1 MLRTM
6 MSVYTAFAVCLF
18 PFSAGATCSRTPY
31 LQTKPI
37 IDGFMI
43 RPEGVLETY
52 PRGGDELV
60 AEVRDLVATD
70 PETTLGP
77 VSDLIAQANQ
87 YQRRDIGKGLG
98 MAARQCDQAGEP
110 WRARQLQDTVRVK
123 QDRTVTAAFMGAYK
137 QPVAVSAPSVAY
149 DRPTNPLGNGG
160 VSSPDTDVFGTHRL
174 SDPFAPLR

>member
-1 MLRTM
+1 MLRTV
-6 MSVYTAFAVCLF
+6 MSISAIFAVCLF
-18 PFSAGATCSRTPY
+18 PLSAGATCSRTPY
-31 LQTKPI
+31 LETKPI

-52 PRGGDELV
+52 PRGGDEMA

-77 VSDLIAQANQ
+77 VSDLIAEANS

-110 WRARQLQDTVRVK
+110 WRTRRLQDAVRVK
-123 QDRTVTAAFMGAYK
+123 QDRTVTMAFMTAYR
-137 QPVAVSAPSVAY
+137 QPVVVSAPAVEY
-149 DRPTNPLGNGG
+149 DRSTNPLGIGG
-160 VSSPDTDVFGTHRL
+160 VGSPDVSVFGTRRL
-174 SDPFAPLR
+174 PDPFAPIR